1 MGNVVG
7 QGSKTYHLLCWV
19 EMRPPR
25 HLDAPQR
32 KAARFGA
39 PKPSSSQRR
48 SGEREAEAG
57 SGEREA
63 GSGNGERDRVTRTF
77 SPRRKAQIKV

>member
-48 SGEREAEAG
+48 SGGSGSGEREAEAG
-57 SGEREA
+57 SGKREA
-63 GSGNGERDRVTRTF
+63 GSGNGIE
-77 SPRRKAQIKV
+77 